1 MNHARVDL
9 SLSSSTKDVA
19 SRSSAAAT
27 AEDDLFSLDFTSLPP
42 PVAPVKAAP
51 KLEWSLEPLSTM
63 TPAESPQPQ
72 PQPQPSS
79 SLSLLSLSS
88 GSEPSSLSPAVV
100 PPSSPPFPCVRLDAP
115 LEEAALSYAAG
126 QSAVARRTL
135 EEVVA
140 GEAAAEPVWAMLLD
154 LYRLMHERAL
164 FEPLA
169 LAFAQ
174 RFEKSPPAWQ
184 MDEEKQKAA
193 TGDGRASVTLTGMLN
208 ARCAP
213 QFAKLVAVAK
223 TRPLLQ
229 VDLAKIK
236 SVDDGGA
243 ALLLDLLRQ
252 MKKSGSTL
260 VLTGMEHLVALMT
273 PQLVTGERT
282 HEPSWLLLL
291 ELYQRLG
298 RPESF
303 DEAALDY
310 AITFE
315 VSPPS
320 WEDVPKVSSQAAD
333 DAPTRSASRAAAS
346 SPEAG
351 DFGLQGEVLATDG
364 TMDAQPFAALSAAL
378 AAAQPEVLSVDL
390 ASLRRL
396 DVPMA
401 QHLQRVLQ
409 AAPAG
414 RKVRLLNCNALV
426 AALLEMAGVG
436 LLAQVLQTRI

>member
-1 MNHARVDL
+1 M
-9 SLSSSTKDVA
+9 
-19 SRSSAAAT
+19 
-27 AEDDLFSLDFTSLPP
+27 
-42 PVAPVKAAP
+42 
-51 KLEWSLEPLSTM
+51 
-63 TPAESPQPQ
+63 
-72 PQPQPSS
+72 
-79 SLSLLSLSS
+79 
-88 GSEPSSLSPAVV
+88 
-100 PPSSPPFPCVRLDAP
+100 
-115 LEEAALSYAAG
+115 
-126 QSAVARRTL
+126 
-135 EEVVA
+135 
-140 GEAAAEPVWAMLLD
+140 
-154 LYRLMHERAL
+154 
-164 FEPLA
+164 
-169 LAFAQ
+169 
-174 RFEKSPPAWQ
+174 
-184 MDEEKQKAA
+184 
-193 TGDGRASVTLTGMLN
+193 GMLN

-229 VDLAKIK
+229 VDLTKIK

-346 SPEAG
+346 ISRG
-351 DFGLQGEVLATDG
+351 RGFW
-364 TMDAQPFAALSAAL
+364 FA
-378 AAAQPEVLSVDL
+378 
-390 ASLRRL
+390 R
-396 DVPMA
+396 
-401 QHLQRVLQ
+401 
-409 AAPAG
+409 
-414 RKVRLLNCNALV
+414 
-426 AALLEMAGVG
+426 
-436 LLAQVLQTRI
+436 